1 MTQHL
6 NDEIALE
13 ERTPDEASSAVT
25 PVSADETESLHTVI
39 ADQARGR
46 STGELWTSAV
56 GGGMNALLVWFQ
68 FPSLHWLAAGFAG
81 VAAYGAWGLLDRS
94 IRTLKIENPNDPGA
108 AIFLRLLRGAA
119 GVGGWTAAIVAI
131 VGF

>member
-1 MTQHL
+1 
-6 NDEIALE
+6 
-13 ERTPDEASSAVT
+13 VT
-25 PVSADETESLHTVI
+25 PVSADEIESLHTVI

-56 GGGMNALLVWFQ
+56 GGGTNALLVGFQ
-68 FPSLHWLAAGFAG
+68 FPSLHWLATGFAG
-81 VAAYGAWGLLDRS
+81 VAAYGAWGLLDRG
-94 IRTLKIENPNDPGA
+94 IRTLKIKNQNDRGA

-119 GVGGWTAAIVAI
+119 AVGGWTAANVAI